1 MSAPTLSWDIMLKVT
16 KTRVELISDIDMCLS
31 FEKTMTGG
39 VSYISK
45 KYSKV
50 NSQYLNYYDS
60 KQESKHITYLD
71 TNNLYGYAFSK
82 FLPKGELK

>member
-1 MSAPTLSWDIMLKVT
+1 
-16 KTRVELISDIDMCLS
+16 
-31 FEKTMTGG
+31 MTGG